1 MMTADAEISELLL
14 ECDKKNVPLPEN
26 SWEALREVI
35 VVLRNTQHDAL
46 GYVKM
51 PKALE
56 QLKKRKFGDSAR
68 DEEVA
73 PVAPLSRVMRRQK
86 RMLIQDMTES
96 KRRNV
101 NTEGSSRNASLSGQS
116 GPNIAESSVASKKK
130 KKKKRDARKGR
141 IQEEVEATP
150 ASRDENQALVDKL
163 VQVGDYEMHHGHS
176 QRGISRMRAAKAICS
191 TDMVITSGAQAK
203 QLDNVGPAVATKI
216 DQLLNEGLTAALSEY
231 DKDEEA
237 VS

>member
-1 MMTADAEISELLL
+1 MMTADVEISELLL

-46 GYVKM
+46 GYVKI

-56 QLKKRKFGDSAR
+56 QLKRKFGDSAR

-86 RMLIQDMTES
+86 RMLIQDMPES
-96 KRRNV
+96 KRRNIS
-101 NTEGSSRNASLSGQS
+101 TEGSSRNASLSVQS
-116 GPNIAESSVASKKK
+116 GTNNAESLVASKKK
-130 KKKKRDARKGR
+130 KKNKKDARKSR

-231 DKDEEA
+231 EKDEEA